1 MTAKRREHLRQPGV
15 WKCILPISSAPCQP
29 KFSHGTFARH
39 PQMPPM
45 AAIVLSGRMTVFE
58 YILLQQVF
66 VQEPGTRRTL
76 VAPFRAIHDHEVP
89 GTLSQPHRLTGVKPS
104 SIVRPSILRLGC
116 WQGMVPGMV
125 PLAGNAD
132 TTDSSYTTAFSAE
145 DLLTSYDVRWR

>member
-1 MTAKRREHLRQPGV
+1 MEVYTANQQCSLSAEVQSWDLCQTPSDAANGRYSAKRAHDSLR
-15 WKCILPISSAPCQP
+15 
-29 KFSHGTFARH
+29 
-39 PQMPPM
+39 
-45 AAIVLSGRMTVFE
+45 